1 MTEINTGILIKANH
15 LKKGDVIGVVSSSSP
30 LAGIVPHR
38 VEKGIEMLKKMGF
51 NVKIGKNAL
60 KITNHT
66 AGSPEERA
74 EDLNNFFA
82 DSSVKAIISFIGGNH
97 SNQVLKHLDFETIK
111 KNPKIFVG
119 YSDIT
124 VLHFALYSK
133 CNLITFYG
141 PAILTQ
147 FAENPEILSYT
158 KKYFEKAVMS
168 KEPIGKIN
176 PSSEWTDETLDWFEK
191 EDLKI
196 PRKMKKNKGWKW
208 LRKGK
213 SKGEII
219 GGCISSLLHLRGTE
233 YWPDFQG
240 KNFFWEIPES
250 SCDFTKGE
258 LLSEIDAHL
267 SDLELSEVFDQIK
280 GMLIGRPFSYS
291 EKESLDLQKM
301 ILERTKDYNFP
312 ILYNIDIGHTD
323 PMITIPL
330 GVMSKIDSEKDE
342 FLIVEEGVI

>member
-1 MTEINTGILIKANH
+1 MTKNNAKTLIKTDH
-15 LKKGDVIGVVSSSSP
+15 LRKGDTIGIVSPSSS
-30 LAGIVPHR
+30 LAGLVPHR
-38 VEKGIEMLKKMGF
+38 VERGIEMLNKMGF
-51 NVKIGKNAL
+51 NVKISKNAL
-60 KITNHT
+60 KVTGHT
-66 AGSPEERA
+66 AGTPEERA
-74 EDLNNFFA
+74 EDLNNFFV

-97 SNQVLKHLDFETIK
+97 SNQILKYLNFETIK
-111 KNPKIFVG
+111 KNPKIFMG

-133 CNLITFYG
+133 CNLVTFYG

-147 FAENPEILSYT
+147 FAENSEILSYT

-168 KEPIGKIN
+168 NKSIGKIK
-176 PSSEWTDETLDWFEK
+176 PSPEWTDETLNWFKK
-191 EDLKI
+191 EDLKR
-196 PRKMKKNKGWKW
+196 PRKMKKNEGWRW

-250 SCDFTKGE
+250 ACDFTKGE
-258 LLSEIDAHL
+258 PFSEIDAHL
-267 SDLELSEVFDQIK
+267 SDLELSGVFGKIK
-280 GMLIGRPFSYS
+280 GMLIGRPFGYS

-323 PMITIPL
+323 PIITIPL

-342 FLIVEEGVI
+342 FLIVEKGVI